1 MCLGPGRWVREEP
14 ARARLT
20 SAAAAAGRVAP
31 SGQWGNG
38 KECGGFKQNS
48 MSLPGCCQ
56 TAGLP
61 RSPARPAPR
70 TVGEGGSSRLLYPLN
85 LFSSVSWVP
94 QCSVQPLWEASAS
107 KERKCSSTF
116 GIGLYKYPLRMFS
129 LWSSEQVQRWRGD
142 GIPEH
147 ENPYLVSQLVPE
159 KESWKN

>member
-61 RSPARPAPR
+61 GAQPARRRA
-70 TVGEGGSSRLLYPLN
+70 ESDK
-85 LFSSVSWVP
+85 
-94 QCSVQPLWEASAS
+94 EASL
-107 KERKCSSTF
+107 
-116 GIGLYKYPLRMFS
+116 GS
-129 LWSSEQVQRWRGD
+129 LTR
-142 GIPEH
+142 
-147 ENPYLVSQLVPE
+147 
-159 KESWKN
+159 